1 MEASVKSSKSDS
13 NDDSDH
19 TMKKPKPIMLPCN
32 NITTNERGFHNWTAC
47 HSSRVEMDVNYHQRQ
62 QQHNSIARIIIQRE
76 KSCKCTEYE
85 PTSVFGTHN
94 QLQAKLQHKSS

>member
-1 MEASVKSSKSDS
+1 MKAEGKKIEAKG
-13 NDDSDH
+13 
-19 TMKKPKPIMLPCN
+19 
-32 NITTNERGFHNWTAC
+32 NEQT
-47 HSSRVEMDVNYHQRQ
+47 VESGRLGKGRHGRLDVNC

-94 QLQAKLQHKSS
+94 QLQAKLQHKSSINK